1 MIVLG
6 CDGLT
11 LSFGERDVL
20 SAVSFSVQE
29 GDRVGIVGENGAGKT
44 SLLRMITGQY
54 EGQGNVYISKGKTV
68 GMLEQNAVTDG
79 EGTVFSVL
87 ESAFADLIER
97 EAELERMK
105 RRIDVAH
112 MANLT
117 LSDSYLSEYTMKL
130 ESFTADGGDHFRGR
144 VRSYL
149 SKLGFSESEFD
160 MPAKDLSGG
169 QKTRLALG
177 KLIIKPPDI
186 LLLDEP
192 TNHLDIQ
199 TLTWLEGIIP
209 TLPSTVLVVSHDR
222 YFLDCVATKILD
234 IENGKAKLYNG
245 NYTAYVQKK
254 KTDKEIQKRHY
265 ENQQREIAR
274 LEAFIEQQRRWNRE
288 KNIIAAE
295 SRQKAIDRMEK
306 IEAPEA
312 ESRGVR
318 IRFTEGSESGNDVL
332 TVTDL
337 SKSYDGAP
345 LFSGVSFLIKRGDHA
360 FITGKNGSG
369 KSTLM
374 KILRGRL
381 KQTSGSYEFGYNV
394 SIGYYDQENQELN
407 DENTV
412 LDEVW
417 GEYGKRTQTEI
428 RSALALFLFKGDDV
442 NKKVGVL
449 SGGEKARLT
458 MVKLIL
464 RSNNVLLLDE
474 PTNHLDI
481 KSREALE
488 GALSE
493 YKGTIIAVSHDRY
506 FINKLCTRVLDIS
519 AKPFA
524 DYHGT
529 YTDYLKYIGLSSPQ
543 ADTPAPKNPDKE
555 ENKRRYEKEKQD
567 RSDKRKLLSKIDRQ
581 KKETE
586 QIEQRL
592 DEIEKEYKE
601 YELDYKKLMELD
613 TERAELEDRLLQL
626 YTVTDEDERQYES
639 RFGKPEDN

>member
-20 SAVSFSVQE
+20 SNVSFSVQE

-44 SLLRMITGQY
+44 SLLKLITGSY
-54 EGQGNVYISKGKTV
+54 EGRGNVYISKDKTV
-68 GMLEQNAVTDG
+68 GILEQNAVADG
-79 EGTVFSVL
+79 EGTVYSVL
-87 ESAFADLIER
+87 ESAFSDLIER
-97 EAELERMK
+97 EAEIERMRK
-105 RRIDVAH
+105 RIDITHSVGI
-112 MANLT
+112 T
-117 LSDSYLSEYTMKL
+117 LSDDYLSDYTQKL
-130 ESFTADGGDHFRGR
+130 EQFTADGGDHFRGR

-149 SKLGFSESEFD
+149 TKLGFSQSEWD
-160 MPAKDLSGG
+160 LPTSSLSGG

-177 KLIIKPPDI
+177 RLIMKPPDI

-199 TLTWLEGIIP
+199 TLGWLEDVLSSLSS
-209 TLPSTVLVVSHDR
+209 TLLVVSHDR
-222 YFLDCVATKILD
+222 YFLDRVATKILD
-234 IENGKAKLYNG
+234 IENGHAKLYNG
-245 NYTAYVQKK
+245 NYSAYVQKK
-254 KTDKEIQKRHY
+254 KTDREIQKRHY

-312 ESRGVR
+312 ERRGVR

-332 TVTDL
+332 TVSDL
-337 SKSYDGAP
+337 GMRFGAEP
-345 LFSGVSFLIKRGDHA
+345 LFSHVSFLIKRGDRA
-360 FITGKNGSG
+360 FVVGKNGSG

-381 KQTSGSYEFGYNV
+381 RQTSGSYEFGYNV
-394 SIGYYDQENQELN
+394 SIGYYDQENQEL
-407 DENTV
+407 DENNTV

-417 GEYGKRTQTEI
+417 SEYGKRTQTEI

-442 NKKVGVL
+442 NKKVSDL

-488 GALSE
+488 DALTE

-519 AKPFA
+519 ADPFA

-529 YTDYLKYIGLSSPQ
+529 YADYLKYT
-543 ADTPAPKNPDKE
+543 DNAPVTDAAETKRPDKE
-555 ENKRRYEKEKQD
+555 ENKRRYEEERQN
-567 RSDKRKLLSKIDRQ
+567 RSDKRKLISRLERN

-586 QIEQRL
+586 KTELRL
-592 DEIEKEYKE
+592 SEIEAEYKE

-613 TERAELEDRLLQL
+613 RERAELEEKLLELYEQADR
-626 YTVTDEDERQYES
+626 DERELKE
-639 RFGKPEDN
+639 RFSE

>member
-6 CDGLT
+6 CEGLT

-20 SAVSFSVQE
+20 TSVSFSVQE

-44 SLLRMITGQY
+44 SLLKMITGQY
-54 EGQGNVYISKGKTV
+54 EGDGNVYISKDKTI

-79 EGTVFSVL
+79 DGTVFSVL
-87 ESAFADLIER
+87 ESAFSDLIER
-97 EAELERMK
+97 EAELERMRK
-105 RRIDVAH
+105 RIDVAH
-112 MANLT
+112 MAELT
-117 LSDSYLSEYTMKL
+117 LSDAYLSDYTAKL
-130 ESFTADGGDHFRGR
+130 ESFSADGGDHFRAR
-144 VRSYL
+144 IRSYL
-149 SKLGFSESEFD
+149 TKLGFSEDEFD
-160 MPAKDLSGG
+160 MPVGTLSGG

-177 KLIIKPPDI
+177 RLIIKPPDI

-199 TLTWLEGIIP
+199 TLSWLEDV
-209 TLPSTVLVVSHDR
+209 LSSLSSTMLVVSHDR
-222 YFLDCVATKILD
+222 YFLDRVANKILD
-234 IENGKAKLYNG
+234 IDNGKAKLYNG
-245 NYTAYVQKK
+245 NYTAYVEKK
-254 KTDKEIQKRHY
+254 KTDREIQKRHY

-274 LEAFIEQQRRWNRE
+274 LEAFIEQQKRWNRE
-288 KNIIAAE
+288 RNIIAAE

-312 ESRGVR
+312 ERRGVR

-337 SKSYDGAP
+337 SKSYGDVP
-345 LFSGVSFLIKRGDHA
+345 LFSGVSFLIKRGEHA

-374 KILRGRL
+374 KILRGKI
-381 KQTSGSYEFGYNV
+381 KQTSGSFEFGYNV
-394 SIGYYDQENQELN
+394 SIGYYDQENQEL
-407 DENTV
+407 DDDNTV

-417 GEYGKRTQTEI
+417 DEYGKRTQTEI
-428 RSALALFLFKGDDV
+428 RSALALFLFRGDDV

-488 GALSE
+488 DALTE

-519 AKPFA
+519 ATPFA

-529 YTDYLKYIGLSSPQ
+529 YADYLRYTEGAAPQ
-543 ADTPAPKNPDKE
+543 KTVTKNPDKE
-555 ENKRRYEKEKQD
+555 ENKRRFEQQRKD
-567 RSDKRKLLSKIDRQ
+567 RSDRRKLQSKIERQ

-586 QIEQRL
+586 QVETRL
-592 DEIEKEYKE
+592 EALEAEYKE

-613 TERAELEDRLLQL
+613 AERDELEERLLRL
-626 YTVTDEDERQYES
+626 YGMTDEDEREYAE
-639 RFGKPEDN
+639 RFGDEE

>member
-1 MIVLG
+1 MIILG

-20 SAVSFSVQE
+20 NNVSFSVQE

-44 SLLRMITGQY
+44 SLLKMITGQY
-54 EGQGNVYISKGKTV
+54 EGRGSVYVSKGKTV
-68 GMLEQNAVTDG
+68 GMLEQNAVTG
-79 EGTVFSVL
+79 EDGTVRSVL
-87 ESAFADLIER
+87 EGAFSDLIER
-97 EAELERMK
+97 EAELERMRK
-105 RRIDVAH
+105 RIDVTH
-112 MANLT
+112 MAGVT
-117 LSDSYLSEYTMKL
+117 LSDSYLSDYTMKL

-149 SKLGFSESEFD
+149 TKLGFGEDEWD
-160 MPAKDLSGG
+160 MPVSNLSGG

-177 KLIIKPPDI
+177 KLVIRPPDI

-199 TLTWLEGIIP
+199 TLTWLEDVLSSVQS
-209 TLPSTVLVVSHDR
+209 TLLVVSHDR
-222 YFLDCVATKILD
+222 YFLDRVATKILD
-234 IENGKAKLYNG
+234 IDNGRAKLYNG
-245 NYTAYVQKK
+245 NYTQYVEKK
-254 KTDKEIQKRHY
+254 KTDREIQKRHY

-274 LEAFIEQQRRWNRE
+274 MEAFIEQQHRWNRE
-288 KNIIAAE
+288 RNIIAAD

-312 ESRGVR
+312 EKRGVR

-337 SKSYDGAP
+337 GMKFTDEP
-345 LFSGVSFLIKRGDHA
+345 LFAHVSFLIKRGDRA
-360 FITGKNGSG
+360 FITGHNGSG

-374 KILRGRL
+374 KILRGKI

-394 SIGYYDQENQELN
+394 SIGYYDQENQEL
-407 DENTV
+407 DDDNTV

-417 GEYGKRTQTEI
+417 SEYGKRTQTEI
-428 RSALALFLFKGDDV
+428 RSALALFMFRGDDV

-488 GALSE
+488 DALTE

-519 AKPFA
+519 ARPFA

-529 YTDYLKYIGLSSPQ
+529 YRDYLRYSEAAPSEK
-543 ADTPAPKNPDKE
+543 PAEAKNPDKE
-555 ENKRRYEKEKQD
+555 ENRRKYEQERQN
-567 RSDKRKLLSKIDRQ
+567 RSDKRKLETKLERLKT
-581 KKETE
+581 ETE
-586 QIEQRL
+586 QTENRL

-613 TERAELEDRLLQL
+613 AERETLEAKLLGLYEQTDGAERE
-626 YTVTDEDERQYES
+626 YAE
-639 RFGKPEDN
+639 RFGERGE

>member
-6 CDGLT
+6 CEGLR

-20 SAVSFSVQE
+20 SNVSFSVQE

-44 SLLRMITGQY
+44 SLLKMITGDY
-54 EGQGNVYISKGKTV
+54 KGDGNVYISKDKTV
-68 GMLEQNAVTDG
+68 GMLEQNAAGG
-79 EGTVFSVL
+79 ESGTVYSALEGAFS
-87 ESAFADLIER
+87 DLLER
-97 EAELERMK
+97 EAELERM
-105 RRIDVAH
+105 RNRIDITHSVGI
-112 MANLT
+112 T
-117 LSDSYLSEYTMKL
+117 LSDSYLSDYTAKL

-144 VRSYL
+144 VKSYL
-149 SKLGFSESEFD
+149 TKLGFPESDWEL
-160 MPAKDLSGG
+160 PVSSLSGG

-177 KLIIKPPDI
+177 KLIIRPPDI

-199 TLTWLEGIIP
+199 TLSWLEDILSSLSS
-209 TLPSTVLVVSHDR
+209 TLLVVSHDR
-222 YFLDCVATKILD
+222 YFLDRVATKILD
-234 IENGKAKLYNG
+234 LENGKAKLYNG
-245 NYTAYVQKK
+245 NYSSYVEKK
-254 KTDKEIQKRHY
+254 RTDREIQKRHY

-274 LEAFIEQQRRWNRE
+274 LEAFIEQQKRWNRE
-288 KNIIAAE
+288 RNIIAAE
-295 SRQKAIDRMEK
+295 SRRKAIDRMEK
-306 IEAPEA
+306 VEAPEA
-312 ESRGVR
+312 EHRGVR

-332 TVTDL
+332 TVSALGMAYSDT
-337 SKSYDGAP
+337 P
-345 LFSGVSFLIKRGDHA
+345 LFSGVSFLIKRGDRA
-360 FITGKNGSG
+360 FIVGKNGSG

-374 KILRGRL
+374 KILRGKIR
-381 KQTSGSYEFGYNV
+381 QTAGSYEFGYNV

-417 GEYGKRTQTEI
+417 DEYGKRTQTEI

-464 RSNNVLLLDE
+464 RSNNVLMLDE

-488 GALSE
+488 DALSD

-519 AKPFA
+519 ANPFA

-529 YTDYLKYIGLSSPQ
+529 YADYLKYTANQ
-543 ADTPAPKNPDKE
+543 QTPDQTETKNLDKE
-555 ENKRRYEKEKQD
+555 SNKRKYEMEKQY
-567 RSDKRKLLSKIDRQ
+567 RSDKRKLLTRIEKN

-586 QIEQRL
+586 ATEMRL
-592 DEIEKEYKE
+592 SEIEVEYKE
-601 YELDYKKLMELD
+601 NELDYKKLMELD
-613 TERAELEDRLLQL
+613 TEREELEEKLLAL
-626 YTVTDEDERQYES
+626 YEQADSDTRELND
-639 RFGKPEDN
+639 RFGGDGE

>member
-6 CDGLT
+6 CEGLT

-20 SAVSFSVQE
+20 SNVSFSVQE

-44 SLLRMITGQY
+44 SLLRMITGDYQ
-54 EGQGNVYISKGKTV
+54 GLGNVYISKDKTV
-68 GMLEQNAVTDG
+68 GLLEQNATG
-79 EGTVFSVL
+79 NENGTVYSALEGAFS
-87 ESAFADLIER
+87 DLLER
-97 EAELERMK
+97 EAELERMRK
-105 RRIDVAH
+105 RIDITHSVGI
-112 MANLT
+112 T
-117 LSDSYLSEYTMKL
+117 LSDSYLSDYTSKL
-130 ESFTADGGDHFRGR
+130 EQFTADGGDHFRGR

-149 SKLGFSESEFD
+149 IKLGFSESEFEL
-160 MPAKDLSGG
+160 PVSSLSGG

-177 KLIIKPPDI
+177 KLIIRPPDI

-199 TLTWLEGIIP
+199 TLSWLEDILSSLSS
-209 TLPSTVLVVSHDR
+209 TLLVVSHDR
-222 YFLDCVATKILD
+222 YFLDRVATKILD
-234 IENGKAKLYNG
+234 LESGKAKLYNG
-245 NYTAYVQKK
+245 NYSKYVEKK
-254 KTDKEIQKRHY
+254 KTDREIQKRHY

-274 LEAFIEQQRRWNRE
+274 LEAFIEQQKRWNRE
-288 KNIIAAE
+288 RNIIAAE
-295 SRQKAIDRMEK
+295 SRRKAIDRMEK
-306 IEAPEA
+306 VEAPEA
-312 ESRGVR
+312 EHRGVR

-332 TVTDL
+332 TVHDL
-337 SKSYDGAP
+337 GMTYSDTP
-345 LFSGVSFLIKRGDHA
+345 LFSNVSFLIKRGDRA
-360 FITGKNGSG
+360 FIVGKNGSG

-374 KILRGRL
+374 KILRGKIR
-381 KQTSGSYEFGYNV
+381 QTSGSYEFGYNV
-394 SIGYYDQENQELN
+394 SVGYYDQENQELN

-417 GEYGKRTQTEI
+417 DEYGKRTQTEI

-464 RSNNVLLLDE
+464 RSNNVLMLDE

-488 GALSE
+488 DALTD

-519 AKPFA
+519 ADPFA

-529 YTDYLKYIGLSSPQ
+529 YADYLKYTDNAPIMSSS
-543 ADTPAPKNPDKE
+543 ADLKKPDKE
-555 ENKRRYEKEKQD
+555 ENKRKYELEKQN
-567 RSDKRKLLSKIDRQ
+567 RSDKRKLLSRIERN

-586 QIEQRL
+586 QTEARLSQIEV
-592 DEIEKEYKE
+592 EYKE
-601 YELDYKKLMELD
+601 NELDYKKLMELD
-613 TERAELEDRLLQL
+613 NERAELEEKLLSL
-626 YTVTDEDERQYES
+626 YEQADNDTRELNE
-639 RFGKPEDN
+639 RFGGEGD

>member
-20 SAVSFSVQE
+20 SNVSFSVQE

-44 SLLRMITGQY
+44 SLLKLITGSY
-54 EGQGNVYISKGKTV
+54 DGEGNVYISKDKTV
-68 GMLEQNAVTDG
+68 GMLEQNAVSDG
-79 EGTVFSVL
+79 DGTVYSTLEGAFS
-87 ESAFADLIER
+87 DLLER
-97 EAELERMK
+97 EAELERMRK
-105 RRIDVAH
+105 RIDITHSVGI
-112 MANLT
+112 T
-117 LSDSYLSEYTMKL
+117 LSDSYLSDYTAKL

-144 VRSYL
+144 VKSYL
-149 SKLGFSESEFD
+149 TKLGFSQSEWD
-160 MPAKDLSGG
+160 MPTAALSGG

-199 TLTWLEGIIP
+199 TLSWLEDVLASLSS
-209 TLPSTVLVVSHDR
+209 TLLVVSHDR
-222 YFLDCVATKILD
+222 YFLDRVATKILD
-234 IENGKAKLYNG
+234 IENGHAKLYNG
-245 NYTAYVQKK
+245 NYSAYVQKK
-254 KTDKEIQKRHY
+254 KTDREIQKRHY

-312 ESRGVR
+312 EKRGVR

-332 TVTDL
+332 TVSELGMKFGDE
-337 SKSYDGAP
+337 P
-345 LFSGVSFLIKRGDHA
+345 LFSDVSFLIKRGDRA
-360 FITGKNGSG
+360 FIVGKNGSG

-381 KQTSGSYEFGYNV
+381 RQTSGFFEFGYNV
-394 SIGYYDQENQELN
+394 SIGYYDQENQEL
-407 DENTV
+407 DENNTV

-417 GEYGKRTQTEI
+417 DEYGKRTQTEI

-442 NKKVGVL
+442 NKKVSVL

-488 GALSE
+488 DALSE

-519 AKPFA
+519 AQPFA

-529 YTDYLKYIGLSSPQ
+529 YADYLKYT
-543 ADTPAPKNPDKE
+543 DNAPVISAQTETKNPDKE
-555 ENKRRYEKEKQD
+555 ENKRRYEQEKQN
-567 RSDKRKLLSKIDRQ
+567 RSDKRKLLSRIERN

-586 QIEQRL
+586 QTEARL
-592 DEIEKEYKE
+592 SEIEKEYKE
-601 YELDYKKLMELD
+601 FELDYKKLMELD
-613 TERAELEDRLLQL
+613 EERAALEEKLLSL
-626 YTVTDEDERQYES
+626 YEQTDNDEREYKE
-639 RFGKPEDN
+639 RFGDSGGA